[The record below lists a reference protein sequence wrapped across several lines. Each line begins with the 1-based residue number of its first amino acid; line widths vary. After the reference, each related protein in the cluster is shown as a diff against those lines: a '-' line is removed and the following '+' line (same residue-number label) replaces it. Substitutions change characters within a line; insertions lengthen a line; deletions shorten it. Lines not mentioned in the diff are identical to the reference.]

1 MKALAEITI
10 DDFVSEKNIHFPNL
24 TLTSEVFGH
33 SLNTKPV
40 VLVVHALTGN
50 STVSGEKGWWNQVV
64 GNQKVIDTDKFSVIA
79 FNIPGNGYG
88 GKPNSFLEDYKSLTA
103 RDVAVLFH
111 NALQKLDVKQL
122 FAAIGGSVG
131 GGIIWEL
138 AAHAP
143 TFVKNLIPIAADWK
157 ATDWLLANTQIQ
169 DFILNHS
176 SHPIEDAR
184 IHAMTLY
191 RTPQS
196 FRQKF
201 NRTVNE
207 NLGIHNVESWLLHH
221 GEKLKNRFTLQAYKA
236 LNYQLSSIDITRGR
250 ACFETV
256 VRPIQ
261 SHIHIISVDTDL
273 FFTPDENRK
282 TFTCLNKLHKSVYY
296 HQIQSIHGHDA
307 FLIENNQLNKIL
319 GEIFVQE
326 ETLASM

>member
-1 MKALAEITI
+1 MKALAEVTI
-10 DDFVSEKNIHFPNL
+10 DDFVSEKNVHFPSL
-24 TLTSEVFGH
+24 TLTYEVFGH
-33 SLNTKPV
+33 SLDTKPV

-50 STVSGEKGWWNQVV
+50 STVTGDQGWWNQVV
-64 GNQKVIDTDKFSVIA
+64 GYQKVIDTEKFSVVA
-79 FNIPGNGYG
+79 FNIPGNGYS
-88 GKPNSFLEDYKSLTA
+88 GKPESFLEDYKSLTA
-103 RDVAVLFH
+103 RDVAILFH
-111 NALQKLDVKQL
+111 DALQKLGVTKL

-138 AAHAP
+138 ATHAP
-143 TFVKNLIPIAADWK
+143 TFVQNLIPIASDWK

-169 DFILNHS
+169 DLILNHS

-196 FRQKF
+196 LRHKF
-201 NRTVNE
+201 NRTLNE
-207 NLGIHNVESWLLHH
+207 DLGIHNVESWLLHH
-221 GEKLKNRFTLQAYKA
+221 GEKLTNRFTLQAYKA
-236 LNYQLSSIDITRGR
+236 LNYQLSSINITRGR

-256 VRPIQ
+256 VEPIQ

-282 TFTCLNKLHKSVYY
+282 TFTCLNKLHKNVYY

-307 FLIENNQLNKIL
+307 FLIENDQLNKIL
-319 GEIFVQE
+319 SGIFVQE
-326 ETLASM
+326 EILAAF

>member
-1 MKALAEITI
+1 MKELTEVNIH
-10 DDFVSEKNIHFPNL
+10 DFVSEKATLFPDLAL
-24 TLTSEVFGH
+24 TYEVFGPP
-33 SLNTKPV
+33 LNSKPV

-50 STVSGEKGWWNQVV
+50 STVAGERGWWNQIV
-64 GNQKVIDTDKFSVIA
+64 GGQKVIDTENFSVIA
-79 FNIPGNGYG
+79 FNIPGNGYS
-88 GKPNSFLEDYKSLTA
+88 GKPESFLEDYESLTA

-111 NALQKLDVKQL
+111 LALQKLGVKKL

-143 TFVKNLIPIAADWK
+143 TFVKNLIPIASDWK
-157 ATDWLLANTQIQ
+157 ATDWLLANTRVQ
-169 DFILNHS
+169 DLILNHS
-176 SHPIEDAR
+176 SHPVEDAR
-184 IHAMTLY
+184 VHAMTLY

-196 FRQKF
+196 LRQKF
-201 NRTVNE
+201 NRTMNE
-207 NLGIHNVESWLLHH
+207 ALGVYNVESWLSHH
-221 GEKLKNRFTLQAYKA
+221 GEKLKKRFTLQAYKV

-256 VRPIQ
+256 VEPVQ

-282 TFTCLNKLHKSVYY
+282 TFTCLNKLHKNVYY

-307 FLIENNQLNKIL
+307 FLIENDQLNKIL
-319 GEIFVQE
+319 SGIFVRE
-326 ETLASM
+326 ETLTSF

>member
-1 MKALAEITI
+1 
-10 DDFVSEKNIHFPNL
+10 
-24 TLTSEVFGH
+24 
-33 SLNTKPV
+33 
-40 VLVVHALTGN
+40 
-50 STVSGEKGWWNQVV
+50 
-64 GNQKVIDTDKFSVIA
+64 
-79 FNIPGNGYG
+79 
-88 GKPNSFLEDYKSLTA
+88 
-103 RDVAVLFH
+103 
-111 NALQKLDVKQL
+111 
-122 FAAIGGSVG
+122 
-131 GGIIWEL
+131 
-138 AAHAP
+138 
-143 TFVKNLIPIAADWK
+143 
-157 ATDWLLANTQIQ
+157 
-169 DFILNHS
+169 
-176 SHPIEDAR
+176 
-184 IHAMTLY
+184 MTLY